1 MEIRRLFIFIPYI
14 GISGDCLTMT
24 RDEAAAILHMP
35 EDQAIEMIIALA
47 EKADKYDQLSV
58 SPTTPSGMTPPYL
71 KPPGKRRK
79 RKPGRKQGHVGV
91 SRAKPAKVNH
101 HKNHTLE
108 YCPECNNNLG
118 DPVTSYKRYTED
130 IPPVEAEVTEH
141 TVYGYWC
148 STCKKI
154 VYAKVTDA
162 LPNAMLGLRLVVFTA
177 WLHYLI
183 GISVNNIF
191 KLLKVFVNFPV
202 TAGGLTQAW
211 KKLACNLEPV
221 YHNIGKKVTYAAVLN
236 ADETGWRI
244 NGATHWLWCFAT
256 SKLCYYVIDKSR
268 GSPVVKKVF
277 GSLFKGILI
286 CDFWSAYN
294 KVCALAKQR
303 CFYHLFTELLKVDKH
318 NKSKAWKAFRKRL
331 SRLLKD
337 AIRLS
342 EKKNRLYLSDFHRLK
357 ERLYIRLD
365 QLIET
370 ASNDKDAKRLIK
382 RLHRHRKELF
392 TFLEYNSVSPYN
404 NHGEQQM
411 RKPVITR
418 KISQQNRSDKG
429 AKTQAILMT
438 LFRSA
443 ELQNLNP
450 VEVVLSLIKNQ
461 IDTNKAVEN
470 EFKIAA

>member
-1 MEIRRLFIFIPYI
+1 
-14 GISGDCLTMT
+14 MT
-24 RDEAAAILHMP
+24 
-35 EDQAIEMIIALA
+35 
-47 EKADKYDQLSV
+47 
-58 SPTTPSGMTPPYL
+58 
-71 KPPGKRRK
+71 
-79 RKPGRKQGHVGV
+79 
-91 SRAKPAKVNH
+91 
-101 HKNHTLE
+101 
-108 YCPECNNNLG
+108 
-118 DPVTSYKRYTED
+118 
-130 IPPVEAEVTEH
+130 
-141 TVYGYWC
+141 
-148 STCKKI
+148 
-154 VYAKVTDA
+154 
-162 LPNAMLGLRLVVFTA
+162 
-177 WLHYLI
+177 
-183 GISVNNIF
+183 
-191 KLLKVFVNFPV
+191 
-202 TAGGLTQAW
+202 
-211 KKLACNLEPV
+211 
-221 YHNIGKKVTYAAVLN
+221 
-236 ADETGWRI
+236 
-244 NGATHWLWCFAT
+244 
-256 SKLCYYVIDKSR
+256 
-268 GSPVVKKVF
+268 
-277 GSLFKGILI
+277 
-286 CDFWSAYN
+286 
-294 KVCALAKQR
+294 KQR

-342 EKKNRLYLSDFHRLK
+342 EKKNRLSLSDFHRLK
-357 ERLYIRLD
+357 ERLYLRLE

-450 VEVVLSLIKNQ
+450 VEAVLSLVKNQ
-461 IDTNKAVEN
+461 IDTNNVLEN